1 MRVVTCRDLL
11 CKKPN
16 SKIMRKTT
24 RRCDDATQNLI
35 LRCALVVIITSLPLM
50 LLLFLF
56 CLSKTRLSRRRRLER
71 SHTHARARSVI
82 LRKRVPTLRAL
93 VKHSLSLVRASQL
106 HGVKIQSLV
115 FTLGTLFVHRR
126 ALSRHLLLRPDL
138 GPVRV
143 LSLDAVMKLKVRRS
157 RDELSLAVSER
168 CARERV
174 EIERQS
180 PETPAAAATPKSPS
194 TSSPRR
200 ARLRPTPR
208 ARRSD
213 SHRAC
218 LSLSRAFFAL
228 ARASVHFSRAHLHR
242 SSAPSHSPS
251 TTPSTPA
258 STIAGSCRTA
268 RKIRSHASRAAAMY
282 ARLSRA
288 RV

>member
-1 MRVVTCRDLL
+1 
-11 CKKPN
+11 
-16 SKIMRKTT
+16 MRKTT
-24 RRCDDATQNLI
+24 RHATMRRCDSKSYPTMRARGHHHKFAANVAT
-35 LRCALVVIITSLPLM
+35 VS
-50 LLLFLF
+50 FF

-93 VKHSLSLVRASQL
+93 VKHSLPLVRASQL

-258 STIAGSCRTA
+258 STIADSCRTA
-268 RKIRSHASRAAAMY
+268 RKIRSHASRAAVMY